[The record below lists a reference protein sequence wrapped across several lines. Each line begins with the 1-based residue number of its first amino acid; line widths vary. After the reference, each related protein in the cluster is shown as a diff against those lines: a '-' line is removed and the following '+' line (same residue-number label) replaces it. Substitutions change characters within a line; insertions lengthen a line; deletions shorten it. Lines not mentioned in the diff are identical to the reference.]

1 MPVDING
8 KKVEV
13 GAMVKVLH
21 IDPKITKHLPDDE
34 VRDIAS
40 MLNQTLEVYEIDAYD
55 CAWVE
60 KWWHRG
66 DGQAESHS
74 LSLSSNEM
82 ELVRN
87 ARS

>member
-13 GAMVKVLH
+13 GSMVKVLL
-21 IDPKITKHLPDDE
+21 INPRITEHLPDDE
-34 VRDIAS
+34 VCDINS
-40 MLNQTLEVYEIDAYD
+40 MLNQVLEVYEIDEYD

-60 KWWHRG
+60 KWWRRG
-66 DGQAESHS
+66 EDRTESHS

-82 ELVRN
+82 KLVGN
-87 ARS
+87 VSS